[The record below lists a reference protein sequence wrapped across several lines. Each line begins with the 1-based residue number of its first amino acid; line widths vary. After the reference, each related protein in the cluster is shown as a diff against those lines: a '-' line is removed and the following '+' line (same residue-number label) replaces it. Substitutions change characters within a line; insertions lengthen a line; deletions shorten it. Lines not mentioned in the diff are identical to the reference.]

1 MFLSSRMSFKAY
13 SRARKVKNIKMKS
26 RFGDIVCHQKL
37 LLGALEHSV
46 PVTIRDLLVK
56 WGTDRHTY
64 RHLELIGVFVV
75 VMMMMCWWRWLPHPP
90 PGDDLM
96 MMNWQLQHKYLIVLP
111 IESLVEKSLERSNL
125 KKFNININWRKG
137 KWSSVYFVLIVP
149 TEKQPLNIKHSEWR
163 IYKCFIFVTWEL
175 PIAYCSH

>member
-1 MFLSSRMSFKAY
+1 MFQSKYWPFSTAQCLFLSFKAY

-26 RFGDIVCHQKL
+26 KWSQKSRLGDFVCHQKL
-37 LLGALEHSV
+37 LLGALEHCA

-90 PGDDLM
+90 LGDDLM
-96 MMNWQLQHKYLIVLP
+96 MMNWQLQRKRKYLIVLP
-111 IESLVEKSLERSNL
+111 TESLVIWSAFAN
-125 KKFNININWRKG
+125 G
-137 KWSSVYFVLIVP
+137 KISRA
-149 TEKQPLNIKHSEWR
+149 KQFKEIQ
-163 IYKCFIFVTWEL
+163 Y
-175 PIAYCSH
+175 